1 MNGPA
6 HPDELLPWYA
16 NRTLGETE
24 RAAVEAHLRD
34 CGRCRTEVEF
44 LAALR
49 DQVQRAP
56 ATHTDEVGLQ
66 RLLRQVRREQARPRR
81 RLALAAAA
89 ALVIVVQSALIGWL
103 ATREPGIE
111 PLGGPAPAG
120 VVLQLR
126 FEPSATEGSIRA
138 LLQAQHAVVIDGPS
152 ALGIYRVRL
161 QGLRADDS
169 SAVRKVLAEFRAA
182 RGIVAQAER
191 Q

>member
-1 MNGPA
+1 MNGAA

-16 NRTLGETE
+16 NRSLGEAE
-24 RAAVEAHLRD
+24 RAAVEAHLRG
-34 CGRCRTEVEF
+34 CERCRAEVEL

-56 ATHTDEVGLQ
+56 ATQVDEVGLQ
-66 RLLRQVRREQARPRR
+66 RLLRQVRRERGRPQR

-89 ALVIVVQSALIGWL
+89 VVIVVQSALIGWL
-103 ATREPGIE
+103 ATREAGFE

-126 FEPSATEGSIRA
+126 FEPSATEASIRA
-138 LLQAQHAVVIDGPS
+138 LLQAHHAVVIDGPS

-161 QGLRADDS
+161 QGLRANDAG
-169 SAVRKVLAEFRAA
+169 AVQQALSEFRAA
-182 RGIVAQAER
+182 RGVVAEAER